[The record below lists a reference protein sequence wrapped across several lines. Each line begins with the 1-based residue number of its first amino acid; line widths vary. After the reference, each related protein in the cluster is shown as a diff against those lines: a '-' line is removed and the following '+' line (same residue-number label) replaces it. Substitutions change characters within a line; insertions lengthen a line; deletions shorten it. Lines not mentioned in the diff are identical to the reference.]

1 MRRKY
6 ILTCAVTGNITTPEQ
21 TPHLPITPEQIAN
34 AAVDAAKAG
43 AAVAHI
49 HVRDPA
55 TGRPS
60 MELALYREVM
70 DRIRASG
77 TDVVLNLTTGPGGRF
92 VPDREDP
99 RKPAAGTTLLPPDR
113 RVEHILALRPE
124 ISTLDLNTM
133 WSGTGVVMNTPWSV
147 ARMAELIYSAGVIPE
162 LEVFDSGDIGLAK
175 QLIAD
180 GVLKPPC
187 LFQVCMGIRYG
198 FDWGPETLNY
208 ARSILPRD
216 ALWAA
221 FAIGR
226 MEFPMLA
233 QAWLLGGHVRVGLED
248 NIYLNKGELAVSNTV
263 LVERAVRIL
272 REFGAEPMTAAEA
285 RAELSQV
292 GGWTGGAFAQAAE

>member
-1 MRRKY
+1 MKRKY

-34 AAVDAAKAG
+34 AAIEAAKAG

-60 MELALYREVM
+60 MSLDLYRDVV
-70 DRIRASG
+70 DRIRSSD
-77 TDVVLNLTTGPGGRF
+77 TDIVINLTTGPGGRF
-92 VPDREDP
+92 VPDRDNP
-99 RKPAAGTTLLPPDR
+99 RIAAAGSTLLPPDE
-113 RVEHILALRPE
+113 RVAHIVALKPE
-124 ISTLDLNTM
+124 IATLDLNTM
-133 WSGTGVVMNTPWSV
+133 WSGTGVVINAPWSV
-147 ARMAELIYSAGVIPE
+147 TRMAELMYSVGTIPE
-162 LEVFDSGDIGLAK
+162 LEVFDSGDIALAK
-175 QLIAD
+175 HLMAE
-180 GVLKPPC
+180 GVLKGPC
-187 LFQVCMGIRYG
+187 LFQICMGIRWG
-198 FDWGPETLNY
+198 FDWNPETLHY
-208 ARSILPRD
+208 ARSILP
-216 ALWAA
+216 AGNPWAA

-272 REFGAEPMTAAEA
+272 REFGAEPMNAAEA
-285 RAELSQV
+285 RAEFAQV
-292 GGWTGGAFAQAAE
+292 GGWSR

>member
-6 ILTCAVTGNITTPEQ
+6 MLTCAVTGNITTPEQ

-34 AAVDAAKAG
+34 AAIEAAKAG

-55 TGRPS
+55 TGKPS
-60 MELALYREVM
+60 MEIPLYREVI
-70 DRIRASG
+70 DRIRSSG
-77 TDVVLNLTTGPGGRF
+77 TDVVINLTTGPGGRF
-92 VPDREDP
+92 VPSLDNP
-99 RKPAAGTTLLPPDR
+99 RQAAAGSTLMSPEQ
-113 RVEHILALRPE
+113 RVAHIVELKPE
-124 ISTLDLNTM
+124 IATLDLNTM
-133 WSGTGVVMNTPWSV
+133 WSGSAVVINAPWSV
-147 ARMAELIYSAGVIPE
+147 TKMAELIYSVGTIPE

-175 QLIAD
+175 KLMAD
-180 GVLKPPC
+180 GVLKGPC

-198 FDWGPETLNY
+198 FDWDPATLNY
-208 ARSILPRD
+208 AKSILPPGSP
-216 ALWAA
+216 WAA

-272 REFGAEPMTAAEA
+272 RELGAEPMTAAEA

-292 GGWTGGAFAQAAE
+292 GGWSR

>member
-21 TPHLPITPEQIAN
+21 TPHLPITPAQIAD
-34 AAVDAAKAG
+34 AAIEAAKAG

-60 MELALYREVM
+60 MSIDLYREVM

-77 TDVVLNLTTGPGGRF
+77 TDVVINLTTGPGGRF
-92 VPDREDP
+92 VPSLDNPREA
-99 RKPAAGTTLLPPDR
+99 AAGSTLLPPDQ
-113 RVEHILALRPE
+113 RVAHIVELKPE
-124 ISTLDLNTM
+124 IATLDLNTM
-133 WSGTGVVMNTPWSV
+133 WSGSAVVINAPWSV
-147 ARMAELIYSAGVIPE
+147 TRMAELIYSVGTIPE

-175 QLIAD
+175 KLMAD
-180 GVLKPPC
+180 GVLKGPC
-187 LFQVCMGIRYG
+187 LFQVCMGIRWG
-198 FDWGPETLNY
+198 FDWDPATLHY
-208 ARSILPRD
+208 AKSILP
-216 ALWAA
+216 AGSPWAA

-272 REFGAEPMTAAEA
+272 RELGAEPMTAAEA

-292 GGWTGGAFAQAAE
+292 GGWSR

>member
-6 ILTCAVTGNITTPEQ
+6 MLTCAVTGNITTPEQ

-34 AAVDAAKAG
+34 AAIEAAKAG

-55 TGRPS
+55 TGKPS
-60 MELALYREVM
+60 MSIDLYREVM

-77 TDVVLNLTTGPGGRF
+77 TDVVINLTTGPGGRF
-92 VPDREDP
+92 VPSLDNPREA
-99 RKPAAGTTLLPPDR
+99 AAGSTLLPPEQ
-113 RVEHILALRPE
+113 RVAHIVELKPE
-124 ISTLDLNTM
+124 IATLDLNTM
-133 WSGTGVVMNTPWSV
+133 WSGSAVVINAPWSV
-147 ARMAELIYSAGVIPE
+147 TKMAELIYSVGTIPE

-175 QLIAD
+175 KLMAD
-180 GVLKPPC
+180 GVLKGPC

-198 FDWGPETLNY
+198 FDWDPATLNY
-208 ARSILPRD
+208 AKSILP
-216 ALWAA
+216 AGSPWAA

-272 REFGAEPMTAAEA
+272 RELGAEPMNAAEA

-292 GGWTGGAFAQAAE
+292 GGWSR

>member
-34 AAVDAAKAG
+34 AAIEAAKAG

-55 TGRPS
+55 TGKPS
-60 MELALYREVM
+60 MSIDLYREVM

-77 TDVVLNLTTGPGGRF
+77 TDVVINLTTGPGGRF
-92 VPDREDP
+92 VPSLDNPREA
-99 RKPAAGTTLLPPDR
+99 AAGSTLMK
-113 RVEHILALRPE
+113 PE
-124 ISTLDLNTM
+124 IATLDLNTM
-133 WSGTGVVMNTPWSV
+133 WSGSAVVINAPWSV
-147 ARMAELIYSAGVIPE
+147 TKMAELIYSVGTIPE

-175 QLIAD
+175 KLMAD
-180 GVLKPPC
+180 GVLRGPC

-198 FDWGPETLNY
+198 FDWDPATLNY
-208 ARSILPRD
+208 AKSIIPPGSP
-216 ALWAA
+216 WAA

-272 REFGAEPMTAAEA
+272 RELGAEPMNAAEA
-285 RAELSQV
+285 RAELAQV
-292 GGWTGGAFAQAAE
+292 GGWSR

>member
-6 ILTCAVTGNITTPEQ
+6 MLTCAVTGNITTPEQ

-34 AAVDAAKAG
+34 AAIEAAKAG

-49 HVRDPA
+49 HVRDPV
-55 TGRPS
+55 TGKPS
-60 MELALYREVM
+60 MSIDLYREVM

-77 TDVVLNLTTGPGGRF
+77 TDVVINLTTGPGGRF
-92 VPDREDP
+92 VPSLDNPREA
-99 RKPAAGTTLLPPDR
+99 AAGSTLLPPEQ
-113 RVEHILALRPE
+113 RVAHIVELKPE
-124 ISTLDLNTM
+124 IATLDLNTM
-133 WSGTGVVMNTPWSV
+133 WSGSAVVINAPWSV
-147 ARMAELIYSAGVIPE
+147 TKMAELIYSVGTIPE

-175 QLIAD
+175 KLMAD
-180 GVLKPPC
+180 GVLKGPC

-198 FDWGPETLNY
+198 FDWDPATLNY
-208 ARSILPRD
+208 AKSILP
-216 ALWAA
+216 AGSPWAA

-272 REFGAEPMTAAEA
+272 RELGAEPMNAAEA
-285 RAELSQV
+285 RAELAQV
-292 GGWTGGAFAQAAE
+292 GGWSR

>member
-6 ILTCAVTGNITTPEQ
+6 MLTCAVTGNITTPEQ

-34 AAVDAAKAG
+34 AAIEAAKAG

-49 HVRDPA
+49 HVRDPE

-60 MELALYREVM
+60 MEIPLYREVI
-70 DRIRASG
+70 DRIRSSG
-77 TDVVLNLTTGPGGRF
+77 TDVVINLTTGPGGRF
-92 VPDREDP
+92 VPSLDNP
-99 RKPAAGTTLLPPDR
+99 RQAAAGSTLMSPEQ
-113 RVEHILALRPE
+113 RVAHIVELKPE
-124 ISTLDLNTM
+124 IATLDLNTM
-133 WSGTGVVMNTPWSV
+133 WSGSAVVINAPWSV
-147 ARMAELIYSAGVIPE
+147 QKMAELIYSVGTIPE

-175 QLIAD
+175 KLMAD
-180 GVLKPPC
+180 GVLKGPC

-198 FDWGPETLNY
+198 FDWDPATLNY
-208 ARSILPRD
+208 AKSILPPGSP
-216 ALWAA
+216 WAA

-285 RAELSQV
+285 RAELAQV
-292 GGWTGGAFAQAAE
+292 GGWSR

>member
-21 TPHLPITPEQIAN
+21 TPYLPITPEQIAN
-34 AAVDAAKAG
+34 AAIEAAKAG

-60 MELALYREVM
+60 MDLALYREVV

-77 TDVVLNLTTGPGGRF
+77 TDVVINLTTGPGGRF
-92 VPDREDP
+92 NPSRENP
-99 RKPAAGTTLLPPDR
+99 REAAPGTTLLPPDQ
-113 RVEHILALRPE
+113 RVEHIVALKPE
-124 ISTLDLNTM
+124 IATLDLNTM
-133 WSGTGVVMNTPWSV
+133 WSGTAVVINAPWSV
-147 ARMAELIYSAGVIPE
+147 ARMAELIYSVGTIPE
-162 LEVFDSGDIGLAK
+162 LEVFDSGDIALAK
-175 QLIAD
+175 HLMAE
-180 GVLKPPC
+180 GVLKGPC
-187 LFQVCMGIRYG
+187 LFQVCMGIRWG
-198 FDWGPETLNY
+198 FDWNPETLNY
-208 ARSILPRD
+208 AKSILPPGNP
-216 ALWAA
+216 WAA

-248 NIYLNKGELAVSNTV
+248 NIYLNKGELATSNTV

-292 GGWTGGAFAQAAE
+292 GGWRR

>member
-6 ILTCAVTGNITTPEQ
+6 MLTCAVTGNITTPEQ

-34 AAVDAAKAG
+34 AAIEAAKAG

-49 HVRDPA
+49 HVRDPE

-60 MELALYREVM
+60 MEIPLYREVI
-70 DRIRASG
+70 DRIRSSG
-77 TDVVLNLTTGPGGRF
+77 TDVVINLTTGPGGRF
-92 VPDREDP
+92 VPSLDNP
-99 RKPAAGTTLLPPDR
+99 RQAAAGSTLMSPEQ
-113 RVEHILALRPE
+113 RVAHIVELKPE
-124 ISTLDLNTM
+124 IATLDLNTM
-133 WSGTGVVMNTPWSV
+133 WSGSAVVINAPWSV
-147 ARMAELIYSAGVIPE
+147 TKMAELIYSVGTIPE

-175 QLIAD
+175 KLMAD
-180 GVLKPPC
+180 GVLKGPC

-198 FDWGPETLNY
+198 FDWDPATLNY
-208 ARSILPRD
+208 AKSILPPGSP
-216 ALWAA
+216 WAA

-248 NIYLNKGELAVSNTV
+248 NIYLNKGDLAVSNTV

-272 REFGAEPMTAAEA
+272 RELGAEPMTAAEA

-292 GGWTGGAFAQAAE
+292 GGWSR

>member
-34 AAVDAAKAG
+34 AAIEAAKAG

-49 HVRDPA
+49 HVRDPE

-60 MELALYREVM
+60 MSIDLYREVM
-70 DRIRASG
+70 DRIRSSG
-77 TDVVLNLTTGPGGRF
+77 TDVVINLTTGPGGRF
-92 VPDREDP
+92 VPERENP
-99 RKPAAGTTLLPPDR
+99 RVAAAGTTLIPPDK
-113 RVEHILALRPE
+113 RVEHIVALRPE
-124 ISTLDLNTM
+124 IATLDMNTM
-133 WSGTGVVMNTPWSV
+133 WSGSAVVINAPWSIS
-147 ARMAELIYSAGVIPE
+147 RMAEQIYAAGAIPE
-162 LEVFDSGDIGLAK
+162 LEVFDSGDIAHARH
-175 QLIAD
+175 LIAE
-180 GVLKPPC
+180 GVLKSPC
-187 LFQVCMGIRYG
+187 LFQICMGIRWG
-198 FDWGPETLNY
+198 FDWNPETLNY
-208 ARSILPRD
+208 AKSVLPPGSP
-216 ALWAA
+216 WAA

-248 NIYLNKGELAVSNTV
+248 NIYINKGELAKSNTV

-292 GGWTGGAFAQAAE
+292 GGWSR

>member
-21 TPHLPITPEQIAN
+21 TPHLPITPQQIAD
-34 AAVDAAKAG
+34 AAVEAARAG

-49 HVRDPA
+49 HVRDPR

-60 MELALYREVM
+60 MSLDLYREVV

-77 TDVVLNLTTGPGGRF
+77 TDVVINLTTGPGGRF
-92 VPDREDP
+92 VPSRDNP
-99 RKPAAGTTLLPPDR
+99 RQADAGSTLLPPDE
-113 RVEHILALRPE
+113 RVAHILALRPE
-124 ISTLDLNTM
+124 IATLDLNTM
-133 WSGTGVVMNTPWSV
+133 WSGSAVVINAPWS
-147 ARMAELIYSAGVIPE
+147 ATRMAELIYSSGTVPE
-162 LEVFDSGDIGLAK
+162 LEVFDSGDIALGK

-180 GVLKPPC
+180 GVLKAPC
-187 LFQVCMGIRYG
+187 LFQICMGIRWG
-198 FDWGPETLNY
+198 FDWNPETLGY
-208 ARSILPRD
+208 ARGILPPGSP
-216 ALWAA
+216 WAA

-248 NIYLNKGELAVSNTV
+248 NIYLNKGELATSNTV

-292 GGWTGGAFAQAAE
+292 GGWSR

>member
-34 AAVDAAKAG
+34 AAIEAAKAG

-49 HVRDPA
+49 HVRDPE

-60 MELALYREVM
+60 MEIPLYREVI
-70 DRIRASG
+70 DRIRSSG
-77 TDVVLNLTTGPGGRF
+77 TDVVINLTTGPGGRF
-92 VPDREDP
+92 VPSLDNP
-99 RKPAAGTTLLPPDR
+99 RQAAAGSTLMSPEQ
-113 RVEHILALRPE
+113 RVAHIVELKPE
-124 ISTLDLNTM
+124 IATLDLNTM
-133 WSGTGVVMNTPWSV
+133 WSGSAVVINAPWSV
-147 ARMAELIYSAGVIPE
+147 TKMAELIYSVGTIPE

-175 QLIAD
+175 KLMAD
-180 GVLKPPC
+180 GVLKGPC

-198 FDWGPETLNY
+198 FDWDPATLNY
-208 ARSILPRD
+208 AKSILPPGSP
-216 ALWAA
+216 WAA

-272 REFGAEPMTAAEA
+272 AELGAEPMTAAEA

-292 GGWTGGAFAQAAE
+292 GGWSR

>member
-34 AAVDAAKAG
+34 AAIEAAKAG

-55 TGRPS
+55 TGKPS
-60 MELALYREVM
+60 MELDLYREVV
-70 DRIRASG
+70 DRIRSSN
-77 TDVVLNLTTGPGGRF
+77 TDVVINLTTGPGGRF
-92 VPDREDP
+92 FPDRENP
-99 RKPAAGTTLLPPDR
+99 RIAGPGTTLLPPDK
-113 RVEHILALRPE
+113 RVEHIVALKPE
-124 ISTLDLNTM
+124 IATLDLNTM
-133 WSGTGVVMNTPWSV
+133 WSGTAVVINAPWSV
-147 ARMAELIYSAGVIPE
+147 TRMAELIYSVGTIPE
-162 LEVFDSGDIGLAK
+162 LEVFDSGDIALAK
-175 QLIAD
+175 HLIAE
-180 GVLKPPC
+180 GVLKAPC

-198 FDWGPETLNY
+198 FDWDPPTLNY
-208 ARSILPRD
+208 AKSLIP
-216 ALWAA
+216 AGHPWAA

-226 MEFPMLA
+226 MEFPMLV

-272 REFGAEPMTAAEA
+272 RELGAEPMTAAEA
-285 RAELSQV
+285 RAELAQV
-292 GGWTGGAFAQAAE
+292 GGWSR